1 MIKRRSVYRND
12 SQSDDKDD
20 EELKAEDEEENS
32 QEKCETGE
40 ELKDLTESMSSPPPT
55 NRSGAK
61 DLLGKSFNE
70 IPGTPI
76 VENVKGQ

>member
-1 MIKRRSVYRND
+1 MEDKS
-12 SQSDDKDD
+12 SQQKSEP
-20 EELKAEDEEENS
+20 EEKE
-32 QEKCETGE
+32 
-40 ELKDLTESMSSPPPT
+40 KDLSESMSSPPPT

-61 DLLGKSFNE
+61 DLLGKSLNE